1 MLTNGKIHGNGR
13 ENASGYVFLDE
24 MHDDVDGGEEEKC
37 EKPRCKH
44 KFTTNTMEMQNFPK
58 YFEVNEDGRRWVHE
72 TVL

>member
-1 MLTNGKIHGNGR
+1 MLTNGKIYGNGR

-44 KFTTNTMEMQNFPK
+44 KFTTNTMEM
-58 YFEVNEDGRRWVHE
+58 
-72 TVL
+72 